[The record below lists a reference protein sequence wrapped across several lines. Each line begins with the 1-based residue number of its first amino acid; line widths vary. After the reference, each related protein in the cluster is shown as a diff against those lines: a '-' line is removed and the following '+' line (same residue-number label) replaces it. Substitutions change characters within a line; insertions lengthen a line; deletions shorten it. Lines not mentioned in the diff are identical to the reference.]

1 MPIKSAKKQI
11 KYENSVENI
20 SQSTQKANTEYREKE
35 RKIKMNEEML
45 RNQANPYE
53 KRILS
58 QNSRA
63 VIKSLEQ
70 DCHSLKYKLKRLM
83 CS

>member
-1 MPIKSAKKQI
+1 
-11 KYENSVENI
+11 
-20 SQSTQKANTEYREKE
+20 
-35 RKIKMNEEML
+35 MNEEMM